1 MRLPARGL
9 IVRYGRFVRTE
20 VKEIQVKV
28 NGREIVAILDVSDRD
43 RQILL
48 AGGKPNYV
56 RHEGA

>member
-1 MRLPARGL
+1 LSGL
-9 IVRYGRFVRTE
+9 RSLIESR

-48 AGGKPNYV
+48 AGGKLNYV